1 MRYVHDS
8 DFVIWFGVRGVIELV
23 LVGWQKNTRT
33 EKRASCVSYNL
44 MLLLG
49 FVSTGFFLLVFFYW
63 FFSTGF
69 FLLVFTLHILPAPPE
84 PKGTVLQYL

>member
-1 MRYVHDS
+1 MYNDS

-23 LVGWQKNTRT
+23 LVVWQKNTRT

-49 FVSTGFFLLVFFYW
+49 LFLLVFFYW
-63 FFSTGF
+63 FFSTGI
-69 FLLVFTLHILPAPPE
+69 FLLVIFH
-84 PKGTVLQYL
+84 

>member
-1 MRYVHDS
+1 MYNDS

-23 LVGWQKNTRT
+23 LVVWQKNTRT

-49 FVSTGFFLLVFFYW
+49 FVSTGFFLW
-63 FFSTGF
+63 FFTTGIF
-69 FLLVFTLHILPAPPE
+69 IIILPAPPSTDPE
-84 PKGTVLQYL
+84 TDQVSTDPNA